1 MTGII
6 IQARMGSKR
15 FPNKMVMPLSGIP
28 IIDWVVRRVKKVKLA
43 DKIILATSNQAEND
57 ILVNRAIGYGMD
69 IFRGDEN
76 DVLGRFTS
84 AATDFE
90 LDTIL
95 RVCGDNPLSC
105 PEEIDKLIAFYREV
119 EPDYAFNG
127 VPKMGNRY
135 PDGLGA
141 EITSYRILESL
152 NDKVIDIDEREHVFL
167 HIWRNSG
174 DYMIKTFP
182 AADSIAYTEIRL
194 DVDTPDDLDYLES
207 FDFHIEDSATKI
219 IRKVIHDR

>member
-105 PEEIDKLIAFYREV
+105 PEEIDKLIAF
-119 EPDYAFNG
+119 
-127 VPKMGNRY
+127 
-135 PDGLGA
+135 
-141 EITSYRILESL
+141 
-152 NDKVIDIDEREHVFL
+152 
-167 HIWRNSG
+167 
-174 DYMIKTFP
+174 
-182 AADSIAYTEIRL
+182 
-194 DVDTPDDLDYLES
+194 
-207 FDFHIEDSATKI
+207 
-219 IRKVIHDR
+219 